1 MTDGSQE
8 VSEGQ
13 IPIFLLLLPSCFT
26 ARQDI
31 AFFDAKKTGQLVS
44 RLTTDVQEFKSS
56 FKLVISQVSGSGP
69 CARSAA
75 RLACPSSD
83 SLKLRWNKAVPLP
96 SSQ

>member
-1 MTDGSQE
+1 M
-8 VSEGQ
+8 GQ
-13 IPIFLLLLPSCFT
+13 ILKCHLLFLHLLPSCLP

-69 CARSAA
+69 CADSAGQN
-75 RLACPSSD
+75 PQ
-83 SLKLRWNKAVPLP
+83 P
-96 SSQ
+96 